1 MERIWTHSWGAE
13 NEMDKDIEEIYKE
26 EKGFI
31 TFLQMGTK
39 ERDAEVVLHCME
51 DPSSVLR

>member
-1 MERIWTHSWGAE
+1 MDTQLWGAE

-31 TFLQMGTK
+31 NFLQMGTK
-39 ERDAEVVLHCME
+39 ERDAEVVLHCMQ